1 MSQKLDAAIAVIGR
15 QMLSD
20 PRATSRLMAY
30 EKCLQH
36 AAFLVV
42 DLVRAIEAVIAPRP
56 FDSRHGRQHRDWA
69 DSPSRAARR
78 C

>member
-42 DLVRAIEAVIAPRP
+42 DLVRA
-56 FDSRHGRQHRDWA
+56 SRHGRQHRDWA